1 MSDKRRTPTSEQ
13 LQTKVSKL
21 IAGSNIEEALK
32 ILANE
37 PNMGDL
43 LRMTRLTNI
52 ANSYRRMNDLD
63 KLNQVEDIIK
73 RKPWINY
80 VDYVDY
86 VDFNDY
92 PKTKHPTNPSLSLL
106 FYANKFFGI
115 LGLCIGIAY
124 SVYTGLYVDFVKIKE
139 DKEFRPLFFPKT
151 VMLMSVSLYLFFND
165 SLSIIMTKTER
176 HIELFILYLLY
187 LFLLVNYQITFYTMI
202 TTSIY
207 RKN

>member
-1 MSDKRRTPTSEQ
+1 MSDKRRIPTSEQ

-37 PNMGDL
+37 PNMGEQ

-86 VDFNDY
+86 VDYNDY
-92 PKTKHPTNPSLSLL
+92 SKTKHPTNPSLSLL

-151 VMLMSVSLYLFFND
+151 VMLMSVSLFLFFND

-176 HIELFILYLLY
+176 YIELFILYLLY

-207 RKN
+207 SKN

>member
-37 PNMGDL
+37 PNMGEP

-86 VDFNDY
+86 VDYNDY
-92 PKTKHPTNPSLSLL
+92 SKTKDPTNPSLSLL

>member
-37 PNMGDL
+37 PNMGEP

>member
-1 MSDKRRTPTSEQ
+1 MSYKRRTPTSEQ
-13 LQTKVSKL
+13 LQTKVRKL
-21 IAGSNIEEALK
+21 IAASNIEEALK
-32 ILANE
+32 ILETE
-37 PNMGDL
+37 PNVDEP
-43 LRMTRLTNI
+43 LRMRILTNI
-52 ANSYRRMNDLD
+52 ANSYRRMNDLG
-63 KLNQVEDIIK
+63 KEKEVNDIIE

-92 PKTKHPTNPSLSLL
+92 SKTKHPKNPSLSLL

-115 LGLCIGIAY
+115 LGLCIGIVY

-151 VMLMSVSLYLFFND
+151 VMLLSVSLFLFFND

-207 RKN
+207 RKI